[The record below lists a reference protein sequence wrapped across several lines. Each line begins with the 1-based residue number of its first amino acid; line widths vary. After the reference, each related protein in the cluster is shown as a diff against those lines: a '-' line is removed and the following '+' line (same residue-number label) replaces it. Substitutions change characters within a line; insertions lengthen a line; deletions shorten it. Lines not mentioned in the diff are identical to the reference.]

1 MDLILLRHGETI
13 HNTQG
18 KYSSDDCPLSDRGV
32 YQIERAADKLQ
43 KMIIDRSW
51 VSPLIRTRETF
62 EIINKYHTYPYEI
75 KDNIQEINAGDL
87 RGLSFDE
94 GLNLYPDQ
102 VKAYLKDPYKNP
114 LPHGESVEEA
124 YARAQK
130 VLKEAKSYSGNI
142 LLVSHGGFIALMLAA
157 VIGDI
162 NAYTRFDVANGSFSL
177 IKNGDY
183 QRISYVNRI

>member
-1 MDLILLRHGETI
+1 MDLILLRHGETV

-18 KYSSDDCPLSDRGV
+18 KYSTDDCPLSDKGV
-32 YQIERAADKLQ
+32 YQIEKAADRLQ
-43 KMIIDRSW
+43 KMIIDRAW
-51 VSPLIRTRETF
+51 VSPLARTRETF
-62 EIINKYHTYPYEI
+62 EIINNYHAYPFEI
-75 KDNIQEINAGDL
+75 KENIQEINAGDL
-87 RGLSFDE
+87 RGLTFDQ
-94 GLNLYPDQ
+94 GLSLYPDQ
-102 VKAYLKDPYKNP
+102 VQAYLKDPIKKP

-162 NAYTRFDVANGSFSL
+162 EAYTRFDVANGSFSL

>member
-1 MDLILLRHGETI
+1 MDLILLRHGETF
-13 HNTQG
+13 HNIQG
-18 KYSSDDCPLSDRGV
+18 KFSTDDCPLSERGV
-32 YQIERAADKLQ
+32 HQIERAADKLHS
-43 KMIIDRSW
+43 MIIDRAW
-51 VSPLIRTRETF
+51 VSPLARTRETF
-62 EIINKYHTYPYEI
+62 EIINKYHAYPFEI

-94 GLNLYPDQ
+94 GQRLYPDQ
-102 VKAYLKDPYKNP
+102 VQAYLKDPYKNP
-114 LPHGESVEEA
+114 LPHGESIEEA
-124 YARAQK
+124 YARAQR

-157 VIGDI
+157 VLGDI
-162 NAYTRFDVANGSFSL
+162 KAYSRFNLANGSFSL

>member
-1 MDLILLRHGETI
+1 MDLILLRHGETV

-18 KYSSDDCPLSDRGV
+18 KYSTDDCPLSDTGV
-32 YQIERAADKLQ
+32 YQIEKAADRLQ
-43 KMIIDRSW
+43 KMIIDRAW
-51 VSPLIRTRETF
+51 VSPLARTRETF
-62 EIINKYHTYPYEI
+62 EIINNYHAYPFEI
-75 KDNIQEINAGDL
+75 KENIQEINAGDL
-87 RGLSFDE
+87 RGLTFDQ
-94 GLNLYPDQ
+94 GLSLYPDQ
-102 VKAYLKDPYKNP
+102 VQAYLKDPIKKP

-162 NAYTRFDVANGSFSL
+162 EAYTRFDVANGSFSL

-183 QRISYVNRI
+183 PRIAYVNRI

>member
-18 KYSSDDCPLSDRGV
+18 KYSTDDCPLSDRGI
-32 YQIERAADKLQ
+32 YQIEKAADKLHS
-43 KMIIDRSW
+43 MIIDRAW
-51 VSPLIRTRETF
+51 VSPLVRTRETF
-62 EIINKYHTYPYEI
+62 AIINKYHAYPFEI
-75 KDNIQEINAGDL
+75 KENIQEINAGDL
-87 RGLSFDE
+87 RGLSFDQ
-94 GLNLYPDQ
+94 GLSLYPNQ
-102 VKAYLKDPYKNP
+102 VQAYLADPIKKP

-142 LLVSHGGFIALMLAA
+142 LVVSHGGFIALMLAA

-162 NAYTRFDVANGSFSL
+162 EAYSRFDLANGSFSL